1 MLLPSML
8 PLDVVMVHHH
18 HIKREHWCPLHKAPL
33 LPLSHHYTLDV
44 VVGVAVVV
52 LALVSPCCKPLG
64 SKNPTHGAF
73 YRSIGS
79 CTNTWIYET
88 YCLKDQYNLQGYS
101 HQCVQMAPAA
111 ASRGTATN
119 AYKWPLQQPGGI
131 ASFTNGYRRR
141 IINNHP
147 STITLL
153 QLQRH
158 NKPSQPERTDLRSRY
173 TKPLE
178 HNKFGTTNP
187 RSLKERTCGRGTIS
201 PCSNPPTTNSS
212 GTTNPRSLKERTC
225 GRGTISPWSTT
236 SSAQQTLAA

>member
-153 QLQRH
+153 QGYSHQCVQMAPAAAWWYCITYKWLQKTYYQQSPFNNH
-158 NKPSQPERTDLRSRY
+158 PS
-173 TKPLE
+173 
-178 HNKFGTTNP
+178 
-187 RSLKERTCGRGTIS
+187 
-201 PCSNPPTTNSS
+201 
-212 GTTNPRSLKERTC
+212 
-225 GRGTISPWSTT
+225 STPA
-236 SSAQQTLAA
+236 AQQTLAA